1 MALAGHTSAPGGDIT
16 WASAQ
21 ADRAALKEIIARKS
35 FGWGK
40 ITLASGRESDFY
52 FDMKPSM
59 LDPEGANIIAKQI
72 LSEVVRV
79 GGEFVGGLEMGAVPI
94 TGAVC
99 QYSAQSHTPVLG
111 FFVRKKP
118 KEHGA
123 KKVLEGLPPHESLKG
138 RRVVIVED
146 VTTSGDSALK
156 AVRACVA
163 EGAEVVLVVSIVDRE
178 EGAADAFASQGISFT
193 SLYRAS
199 EFLMRPNDELIANA
213 RD

>member
-1 MALAGHTSAPGGDIT
+1 MG
-16 WASAQ
+16 ASVE
-21 ADRAALKEIIARKS
+21 ADRVTLKEIIARKS
-35 FGWGK
+35 FGRGK
-40 ITLASGRESDFY
+40 ITLSSGRESDFY
-52 FDMKPSM
+52 FDLKPSM
-59 LDPEGANIIAKQI
+59 LDPVGASVIAKQI

-99 QYSAQSHTPVLG
+99 QYSAQNHTPVLG

-123 KKVLEGLPPHESLKG
+123 KKVIEGLPPHENLKG

-146 VTTSGDSALK
+146 VTTSGDSALR
-156 AVRACVA
+156 AVQACEA

-178 EGAADAFASQGISFT
+178 EGATQAFADRGISFK

-199 EFLMRPNDELIANA
+199 EFLHAS
-213 RD
+213 